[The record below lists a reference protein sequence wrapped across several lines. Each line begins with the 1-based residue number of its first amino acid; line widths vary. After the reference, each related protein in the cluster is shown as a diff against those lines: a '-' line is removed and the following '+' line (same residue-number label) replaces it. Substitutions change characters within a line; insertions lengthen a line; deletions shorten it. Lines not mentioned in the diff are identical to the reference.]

1 MRLFRRVKR
10 VGLPPGTVQYVGQT
24 VTQPIQVQTLA
35 YGPETVVEKKDLS
48 IEECLKVGDG
58 AAVSWINV
66 DGLHDTAALERLTSH
81 FKIHPLVIEDIVNT
95 SQRAKL
101 EDYGGYL
108 FIVIRML
115 DYDEEKQEV
124 SSEQLSIVLGPNY
137 VISFQEIPGDFF
149 DPVRERIRSGKGR
162 SRSSGPDYLAYMLID
177 TIIDH
182 YFVVLDKISADIE
195 EMEDEL
201 LEKPGRELL
210 ETIHGLRRE
219 MILLR
224 RSVWPLREVVAR
236 LERAE
241 SPLIR
246 PGLNL
251 FLRDVYDHT
260 VQVIEGIES
269 FRDLLSGL
277 QDLYLSTISTRAN
290 QVMKVLTVI
299 ATIFIPLT
307 FLVGVYGMNFEYMPE
322 LKIWWAYPALW
333 GVMGAVA
340 GAMLVW
346 FWRKGWM

>member
-1 MRLFRRVKR
+1 
-10 VGLPPGTVQYVGQT
+10 
-24 VTQPIQVQTLA
+24 
-35 YGPETVVEKKDLS
+35 
-48 IEECLKVGDG
+48 
-58 AAVSWINV
+58 
-66 DGLHDTAALERLTSH
+66 
-81 FKIHPLVIEDIVNT
+81 
-95 SQRAKL
+95 
-101 EDYGGYL
+101 
-108 FIVIRML
+108 
-115 DYDEEKQEV
+115 
-124 SSEQLSIVLGPNY
+124 
-137 VISFQEIPGDFF
+137 
-149 DPVRERIRSGKGR
+149 
-162 SRSSGPDYLAYMLID
+162 
-177 TIIDH
+177 
-182 YFVVLDKISADIE
+182 
-195 EMEDEL
+195 
-201 LEKPGRELL
+201 
-210 ETIHGLRRE
+210 